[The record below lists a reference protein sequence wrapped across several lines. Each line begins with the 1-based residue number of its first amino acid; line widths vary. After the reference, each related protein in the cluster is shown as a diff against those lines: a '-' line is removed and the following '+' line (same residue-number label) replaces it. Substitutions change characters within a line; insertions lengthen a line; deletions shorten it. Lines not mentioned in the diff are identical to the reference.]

1 MKHVIALLA
10 FAAASLVAYAQRPV
24 AFTHGIIID
33 GNGGAPIEDG
43 VVLVRG
49 DRVEAVGPIQSVSL
63 PPDAEIH
70 DVRGKAILPG
80 LADMH
85 LHLTGGWDGEAP
97 DFLGYKRY
105 LNALLYAGVTTVLD
119 TGNFLPFIVQMR
131 DEIAAGRLAG
141 PRIYCAG
148 PLLDG
153 ADPMWRPI
161 SYSLTSA
168 DQIPAIVKELKQN
181 RVDFVKAYVGLSDR
195 LVGALVSEARRN
207 SLNVIVDQ
215 AWRNGSIEMVMGDG
229 VTYFAHLP
237 DVPIGVYYGTET
249 LKTMKQRDVRFTS
262 TLSVVE
268 SFSHRRLADLSFA
281 ESPLIRDVVSSSLIA
296 ALRKMATSEKSDRTK
311 SAEQQNLARFKQ
323 RVANTKILFDAGI
336 LIAAGTDAAYPG
348 LFHGEGLHHELELL
362 VEAGLTP
369 LEAITAATR
378 NAARFVS
385 AENEWGTLAPGKR
398 ADILV
403 VNGRPD
409 RDIRDTRKIE
419 LLMQRGKI
427 VDRDKLKLSPSDA
440 DFQPASTVRS
450 GS

>member
-1 MKHVIALLA
+1 LLA
-10 FAAASLVAYAQRPV
+10 QGRADDLV
-24 AFTHGIIID
+24 
-33 GNGGAPIEDG
+33 
-43 VVLVRG
+43 
-49 DRVEAVGPIQSVSL
+49 
-63 PPDAEIH
+63 
-70 DVRGKAILPG
+70 
-80 LADMH
+80 
-85 LHLTGGWDGEAP
+85 
-97 DFLGYKRY
+97 
-105 LNALLYAGVTTVLD
+105 
-119 TGNFLPFIVQMR
+119 
-131 DEIAAGRLAG
+131 
-141 PRIYCAG
+141 
-148 PLLDG
+148 
-153 ADPMWRPI
+153 
-161 SYSLTSA
+161 
-168 DQIPAIVKELKQN
+168 
-181 RVDFVKAYVGLSDR
+181 
-195 LVGALVSEARRN
+195 
-207 SLNVIVDQ
+207 
-215 AWRNGSIEMVMGDG
+215 
-229 VTYFAHLP
+229 
-237 DVPIGVYYGTET
+237 
-249 LKTMKQRDVRFTS
+249 
-262 TLSVVE
+262 
-268 SFSHRRLADLSFA
+268 
-281 ESPLIRDVVSSSLIA
+281 A